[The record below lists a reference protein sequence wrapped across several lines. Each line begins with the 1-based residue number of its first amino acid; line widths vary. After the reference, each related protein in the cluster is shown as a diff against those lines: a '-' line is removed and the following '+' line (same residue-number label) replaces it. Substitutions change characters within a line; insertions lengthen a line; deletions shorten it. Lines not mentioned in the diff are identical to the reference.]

1 MCKKILAHELLN
13 GGSRCN
19 FLAIN
24 QGESIMSIK
33 TKLAVAGLLSSA
45 CLAVQA
51 APVTYLAADNNVS
64 SLAQMVNST
73 AAAASFL
80 SVAGALNTVDFE
92 SPLPANLTITGG
104 TTTNNSGCGALCGFD
119 TTTGTGFFR
128 SVFGGSVTFSFTNPV
143 DAFGFYVNGLQ
154 TNLVSQQTIVYVD
167 GSSVTQTINMP
178 PAING
183 GGAFVGFIDFGEMIS
198 SVTFNATNDIL
209 GFDDLRFG
217 RSERDPGNNV
227 PEPASLAL
235 LGLGLAGLAAARR
248 RKQM

>member
-1 MCKKILAHELLN
+1 
-13 GGSRCN
+13 
-19 FLAIN
+19 
-24 QGESIMSIK
+24 MSIK

-45 CLAVQA
+45 CLAAQA
-51 APVTYLAADNNVS
+51 APVTYLGSDNNVS

-80 SVAGALNTVDFE
+80 AVAGALNTVDFE

-104 TTTNNSGCGALCGFD
+104 TTTNNSGCGPLCGFD
-119 TTTGTGFFR
+119 TTSGSGSFR

-154 TNLVSQQTIVYVD
+154 TDLVPQQTIVYVD
-167 GSSVTQTINMP
+167 GSSVTRTLNMP
-178 PAING
+178 SSING
-183 GGAFVGFIDFGEMIS
+183 GGAFFGFIDFGEMIS

-209 GFDDLRFG
+209 AFDDLRFG
-217 RSERDPGNNV
+217 RSANNPGDPNPV